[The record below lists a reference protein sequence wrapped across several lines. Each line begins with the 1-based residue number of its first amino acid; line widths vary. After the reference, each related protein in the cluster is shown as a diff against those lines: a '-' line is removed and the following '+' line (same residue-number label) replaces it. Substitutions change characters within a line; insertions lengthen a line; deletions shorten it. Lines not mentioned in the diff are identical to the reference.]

1 MKILITTLSIGENYT
16 RDYTLR
22 MIEDVISLTDID
34 IYITTDCKNLI
45 TDKFGDT
52 ERVKINEINRDDIQ
66 VSLPIG
72 PNKAARDFNFNLRH
86 LCLDHVK
93 DIDDCVVIF
102 TDCDNSLDWWDKE
115 LIEQFINDKFKEG
128 YDYFAPRADYRFRNA
143 IDKYN
148 TSCRKN
154 PYNNDV
160 LDYDSCTILW
170 EKFFNYDMVDLD
182 KNQIVEGVNHKWA
195 EASIPTEYLIIFYNN
210 NGKLSKMVN
219 QWKWFH
225 DYLCNR
231 DYVHGTWAEG
241 FEIGISCLVADFKPF
256 DISYYHPVWGKMF
269 TPNGYKTG
277 PRGGQVHATEK

>member
-1 MKILITTLSIGENYT
+1 M
-16 RDYTLR
+16 
-22 MIEDVISLTDID
+22 
-34 IYITTDCKNLI
+34 
-45 TDKFGDT
+45 
-52 ERVKINEINRDDIQ
+52 
-66 VSLPIG
+66 
-72 PNKAARDFNFNLRH
+72 
-86 LCLDHVK
+86 DHVK

-115 LIEQFINDKFKEG
+115 LIEEFINDKFKDG

-256 DISYYHPVWGKMF
+256 DISYYHPVWEKMF

-277 PRGGQVHATEK
+277 PRGGKVHATEK

>member
-45 TDKFGDT
+45 TEKFGDT

-115 LIEQFINDKFKEG
+115 LIEEFINDKFKDG

-210 NGKLSKMVN
+210 NGNLSKMVN